1 MRNNHDDSFIKSYGK
16 DDSLNSRYKKGVL
29 IINSYIKQK
38 ESMTPFKIKFRLY
51 RLSGIKP
58 ELIYFGVTDDFGKA
72 RVSNL
77 DFGYYR
83 LIEVVDSKRIKP
95 KYIPWNEFE
104 INSNNLCIH
113 INIEN
118 KSRNIKPKYEEKKQ
132 EVPKDQKN
140 LRENSNLNNN
150 VKGSIIIKSLF
161 KSKKSEPLSGTEFSI
176 FKVTDMQVQLVQSKI
191 TNGNGIAHFTDLNA
205 GKYLIIENINKDIFN
220 KPVYLNGQVVSLD
233 NNKKNVSVLVIN
245 SLK

>member
-1 MRNNHDDSFIKSYGK
+1 MGNDNENSGTEGFDK
-16 DDSLNSRYKKGVL
+16 DNSLNSRYKKGVL

-38 ESMTPFKIKFRLY
+38 DSIVPFKVKFRIY

-58 ELIYFGVTDDFGKA
+58 ELIYYGVTDDYGKA
-72 RVSNL
+72 RISSL

-104 INSNNLCIH
+104 INNNNLCIH
-113 INIEN
+113 VNIEN
-118 KSRNIKPKYEEKKQ
+118 RNRNANVKYEERKHETIK
-132 EVPKDQKN
+132 EEKDSHESQNLKN
-140 LRENSNLNNN
+140 NI
-150 VKGSIIIKSLF
+150 KGSIIVKSMF
-161 KSKKSEPLSGTEFSI
+161 KSKTNEPLSGTEFSI
-176 FKVTDMQVQLVQSKI
+176 FRVTNMKIQLVQSKT
-191 TNGNGIAHFTDLNA
+191 TNSNGIAHFTNLYS
-205 GKYLIIENINKDIFN
+205 GKYLIVEKINKNIFN

-233 NNKKNVSVLVIN
+233 KDKKDVGVLVIN

>member
-1 MRNNHDDSFIKSYGK
+1 MRNDKEGSFTEGYNK

-29 IINSYIKQK
+29 VINSYIKQK
-38 ESMTPFKIKFRLY
+38 ENVVPFKVKFRIY

-58 ELIYFGVTDDFGKA
+58 ELIYFGVTDDYGKA
-72 RVSNL
+72 RIGSL

-104 INSNNLCIH
+104 INNNNLCIH

-118 KSRNIKPKYEEKKQ
+118 KYRNVNVKYEERKHETVK
-132 EVPKDQKN
+132 EEKEPRESLNLKN
-140 LRENSNLNNN
+140 NI
-150 VKGSIIIKSLF
+150 KGSIIVKSLF

-176 FKVTDMQVQLVQSKI
+176 FRVTNMNIQLVQSKV
-191 TNGNGIAHFTDLNA
+191 TNGNGIAHFTDLHS
-205 GKYLIIENINKDIFN
+205 GKYLIVEKINKDIFN

-233 NNKKNVSVLVIN
+233 QDKKNVSVLVIN